1 MGQWQWAAKGLLTA
15 ACAAISE
22 RGLSSGPLVL
32 QGSGQKETSGRW
44 RDGGEVSQLS
54 GRALDPVHHQPLH
67 VLPRVAISK
76 LWLPAPK
83 VLEESEE
90 AGVHPPG
97 TQETWAVEGEVMAA
111 WGGGRAL
118 CWG

>member
-1 MGQWQWAAKGLLTA
+1 M
-15 ACAAISE
+15 
-22 RGLSSGPLVL
+22 
-32 QGSGQKETSGRW
+32 
-44 RDGGEVSQLS
+44 SQLS